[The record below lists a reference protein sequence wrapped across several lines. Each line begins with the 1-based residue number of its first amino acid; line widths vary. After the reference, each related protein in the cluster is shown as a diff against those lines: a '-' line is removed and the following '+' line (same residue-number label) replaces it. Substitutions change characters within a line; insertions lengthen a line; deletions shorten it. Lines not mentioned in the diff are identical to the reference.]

1 MEKIIMEQNTANKT
15 SKSTAKKADST
26 AIRFDKVFMKQVS
39 KLVDKANKKQFGRKV
54 KPKNL
59 LVNLLNL
66 ADDNLIKNVIK
77 KSQEDSLSH
86 SDKRELFLKK
96 HMEKFS
102 GSKEDF
108 EEKMMELMSGFLSQ
122 NLT

>member
-1 MEKIIMEQNTANKT
+1 LSDVVNFTNFKKYSYK
-15 SKSTAKKADST
+15 SKLSD
-26 AIRFDKVFMKQVS
+26 FYYS

-66 ADDNLIKNVIK
+66 ADDNLIENVIK